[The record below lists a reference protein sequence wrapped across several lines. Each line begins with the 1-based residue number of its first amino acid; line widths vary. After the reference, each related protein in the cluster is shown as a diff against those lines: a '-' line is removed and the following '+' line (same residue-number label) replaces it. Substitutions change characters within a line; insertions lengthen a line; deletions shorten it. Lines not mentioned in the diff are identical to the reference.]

1 MKFHLTDSPSPMPS
15 ASGPPASLNVS
26 ATSSSSISVFWEE
39 PLAPN
44 GKIDGYELTVV
55 GDAVQVQNVTEHTI
69 TGLAKNSNYNISL
82 KVILVDD
89 DAKCLFSSFLLC
101 GYKHFSEFVIS
112 FSYVCVSLNEVLNLI
127 LSQDYDSYLPT
138 GALLI

>member
-1 MKFHLTDSPSPMPS
+1 MPS

-89 DAKCLFSSFLLC
+89 DAECLFSSFLLC

-112 FSYVCVSLNEVLNLI
+112 FSLCLCKSE
-127 LSQDYDSYLPT
+127 
-138 GALLI
+138 